1 MADNKKYYYLR
12 LKDNFFES
20 DEMIVL
26 ESMENGYIYSNIL
39 LKLYLKSL
47 KNEGKLMFNERIPFN
62 STMLA
67 TITRHSEGVI
77 EKAIGQFKDLGLID
91 VLDNGAIYMLDIQN
105 YIGKTSTEADRK
117 KEYRE
122 RINAE
127 KKNLSLQGQMSGQ
140 MSTDESDA
148 CPENERQMVR
158 HSSDERTPE
167 IEIEQKQELEIDL
180 EREKELYLDDVVV
193 KQEQKQDLEKEQDT
207 ELKPNTEKETHRAT
221 HSFNACCSLYEK
233 NFHKLTAIDK
243 NSLSRLEGVSG
254 TDFLYIAIEKTI
266 YKEDVAN
273 PLGYITKLIQ
283 DWLSNGFTSIDDI
296 KDEQQAFNAQYE

>member
-67 TITRHSEGVI
+67 TITRHSEVVI
-77 EKAIGQFKDLGLID
+77 EKAIRHFKDLGLID

-140 MSTDESDA
+140 TSTDEADA
-148 CPENERQMVR
+148 CPEKERQMIV
-158 HSSDERTPE
+158 HLSDERTPE

-180 EREKELYLDDVVV
+180 EKKKELYLDDVVV
-193 KQEQKQDLEKEQDT
+193 KKEQKQDLEKELDK
-207 ELKPNTEKETHRAT
+207 ELKPNTEKETHGAT
-221 HSFNACCSLYEK
+221 HSFDACCSLYEK
-233 NFHKLTAIDK
+233 NFHRLTAIDK
-243 NSLSRLEGVSG
+243 NTLSRLKDESG
-254 TDFLYIAIEKTI
+254 TDFLYVAIEKTI
-266 YKEDVAN
+266 YKDDVVN
-273 PLGYITKLIQ
+273 PLGYVTKVIK
-283 DWLSNGFTSIDDI
+283 DWSSNGFTSIDDLEE
-296 KDEQQAFNAQYE
+296 EQQAFNAKYE

>member
-1 MADNKKYYYLR
+1 VADNKKYYYLR

-67 TITRHSEGVI
+67 TITRHSEVVI
-77 EKAIGQFKDLGLID
+77 EKAIRHFKDLGLID

-140 MSTDESDA
+140 TSTDEADA
-148 CPENERQMVR
+148 CPEKERQMIA

-180 EREKELYLDDVVV
+180 EKKKELYLDDVVV
-193 KQEQKQDLEKEQDT
+193 KKEQKQDLEKELDK
-207 ELKPNTEKETHRAT
+207 ELKPNTEKETHVAT
-221 HSFNACCSLYEK
+221 HSFDACCSLYEK
-233 NFHKLTAIDK
+233 NFHRLTAIDK
-243 NSLSRLEGVSG
+243 NTLSRLKDEGG
-254 TDFLYIAIEKTI
+254 TDFLYVAIEKTI
-266 YKEDVAN
+266 YKDDVVN
-273 PLGYITKLIQ
+273 PLGYVTKVIK
-283 DWLSNGFTSIDDI
+283 DWSSNGFTSIDDLEE
-296 KDEQQAFNAQYE
+296 EQQAFNAKYE